1 MDIDEGQIK
10 EWYDKNKAELNRW
23 GEYVDNILNSYVE
36 TLFSSKEHVQIQA
49 KHRVK
54 DYDSLCK
61 KILYRGKK
69 YEFPL
74 LEVTDKVGTRLV
86 LLNSDDVEKVSSFVR
101 GNQNDWTIVKCARDV
116 NNEILK
122 QPEVFS
128 YQSNHFIIK
137 PNSNYQTSI
146 DTNLLTCEIQIR
158 TILQHAYAE
167 VSHDTVYKKH
177 VEKSTAVKRRL
188 ASSMA
193 FIEAADE
200 KFIQIYKEMDM
211 MDDIYTKLQN
221 HLISLFRSYISDFK
235 QDAYDISLSSLLLEL
250 LDEQE
255 LKEVEE
261 NIEIFSHTNQTLI
274 LNGIKLFQDT
284 CLLFSQPIVV
294 FAAYIIVNYQ
304 NRTIQKWP
312 FNYESLRMLVLS
324 MDISDDILTNYIG

>member
-1 MDIDEGQIK
+1 MTIDEKQIK
-10 EWYDKNKAELNRW
+10 EWHEQNKNELDKW
-23 GEYVDNILNSYVE
+23 GEYVDNVLNNFVNA
-36 TLFSSKEHVQIQA
+36 LFSSKEHVQVSAQ
-49 KHRVK
+49 HRVK
-54 DYDSLCK
+54 DCDSLCK

-69 YEFPL
+69 YEFPFL
-74 LEVTDKVGTRLV
+74 DVTDKVGTRLV
-86 LLNSDDVEKVSSFVR
+86 LLNSADVDSVSQFIKK
-101 GNQNDWTIVKCARDV
+101 NQEDWIVVECAREV

-128 YQSNHFIIK
+128 YQSNHFIVK
-137 PNSNYQTSI
+137 PNSNYQATI
-146 DTNLLTCEIQIR
+146 DNQYLTCEIQVR

-167 VSHDTVYKKH
+167 VSHDTIYKKH

-200 KFIQIYKEMDM
+200 KFIQIYKEMNM

-221 HLISLFRSYISDFK
+221 HLISLFRIYIPDFK
-235 QDAYDISLSSLLLEL
+235 QDTYDVALSSLLLGL

-261 NIEIFSHTNQTLI
+261 NIGVFSHTNQPLI
-274 LNGIKLFQDT
+274 LNGIKLYRDT
-284 CLLFSQPIVV
+284 CLLFSQPIAI

-304 NRTIQKWP
+304 SKTIQHWP
-312 FNYESLRMLVLS
+312 FDYESLRILVSS
-324 MDISDDILTNYIG
+324 MNISDDILTNYIA